1 MNKFRSGFVAIIG
14 KPNVGKSSLINAILG
29 QKISITS
36 PKAQTTRNKVLGIYN
51 TPEYQMVF
59 VDTPGV
65 QNTQSELGKYMS
77 KAVDSGK
84 SGADCIVILL
94 DATSVTDTDYKL
106 VESHA
111 KAKVPVYVVINKID
125 VASYER
131 VYPILAK
138 LNEYKWVKQF
148 FTVSALKHQRLEE
161 LTAELAKNLPEGE
174 PMYPTDTASD
184 RPLKFLA
191 SEAIR
196 EKALLFLQQEIPHNV
211 AVEITQFLEGATKS
225 SVFADIICDSDRHKQ
240 IIIGKNGSMLKKI
253 GEAARKELSKMIGGP
268 VDLKLFVKVRP
279 NWKNSTGLLSE
290 LGYDIKDI

>member
-1 MNKFRSGFVAIIG
+1 MSFKSGFVAIIG

-51 TPEYQMVF
+51 TPEYQIVF

-65 QNTQSELGKYMS
+65 QNTQSELGKYMA

-106 VESHA
+106 IESHA

-125 VASYER
+125 LASYQKL
-131 VYPILAK
+131 YPILAK
-138 LNEYKWVKQF
+138 LNEYKWVRQF
-148 FTVSALKHQRLEE
+148 FTVSALKHQRLDE
-161 LTAELAKNLPEGE
+161 LIQELAKNLPEGE
-174 PMYPTDTASD
+174 PLYPTDTASD

-191 SEAIR
+191 AEAIR

-211 AVEITQFLEGATKS
+211 AVEITQYLEGATKS
-225 SVFADIICDSDRHKQ
+225 SIFADIICDSDRHKQ

-253 GEAARKELSKMIGGP
+253 GEASRKELAKMVGQP

-279 NWKNSTGLLSE
+279 NWKNSNSILAE
-290 LGYDIKDI
+290 LGYNDKDL